1 MKKFIRLDAEAL
13 AKAGASSVLA
23 ITATAI
29 GGSVALAAAEPDAA
43 EGVDVLDAASG
54 GGRIAVV
61 RVDGPLA
68 QRAAADLCAYVDGY
82 DALSARFALAIEAA
96 DGVLMIVDSP
106 GGDVA
111 GLEEAVGRMKKAKA
125 ASGKRV
131 VAYVDELAASAAY
144 WVAAEL
150 ADEIVIPQAARV
162 GSIGCIGAMIDMTE
176 AAAAEGVR
184 WTVVREPSG
193 KAESHPYAPDTAL
206 AQERLGAS
214 VKAAAGRFYKAISKA
229 RDIPTKA
236 IRGMNAALFE
246 GREAVSMG
254 LADRIGTL
262 EQAAALAL
270 PGKPKN
276 ESRNRAAEG
285 DTMKLH
291 AVVCSKLGL
300 DADTSE
306 ADVAEVF
313 AGQIDAMKAKLEA
326 HSEKSARVE
335 ALEAEIAGLKAAAAE
350 AEIDAIV
357 AEAVEARKLTPAKRD
372 EFAAKAKAH
381 GAEWTRSLIDAL
393 PVVVGA
399 TPPPKPAETKAEHDL
414 TPRQA
419 AIAASL
425 GIDPKDYAAQLAAAR
440 KKAG

>member
-1 MKKFIRLDAEAL
+1 MGKKFVRLDAEAL
-13 AKAGASSVLA
+13 GKAGASSVLA
-23 ITATAI
+23 LHASAM
-29 GGSVALAAAEPDAA
+29 GGVVALSTEEPDPGEKSSANPSI
-43 EGVDVLDAASG
+43 G
-54 GGRIAVV
+54 VV
-61 RVDGPLA
+61 RVEGPLA

-82 DALSARFALAIEAA
+82 DALSERFALALEAA
-96 DGVLMIVDSP
+96 DGVLMVIDSP

-111 GLEEAVGRMKKAKA
+111 GLEQAVGRMKRAKD

-131 VAYVDELAASAAY
+131 VAYVDEMAASAAY
-144 WVAAEL
+144 WIASAV
-150 ADEIVIPQAARV
+150 ADEIVVPASGRV
-162 GSIGCIGAMIDMTE
+162 GSIGCIGASVDMT
-176 AAAAEGVR
+176 AAAEAAGER
-184 WTVVREPSG
+184 WTVIREPAG
-193 KAESHPYAPDTAL
+193 KAESMPFAPIGAL
-206 AQERLGAS
+206 AEERLSAT
-214 VKAAAGRFYKAISKA
+214 VKAAAGRFFGAVSKS
-229 RDIPTKA
+229 RGLTTRE
-236 IRGMNAALFE
+236 IRGLNGAMFE
-246 GREAVSMG
+246 GRAAVDAG

-262 EQAAALAL
+262 EQAAALAMS
-270 PGKPKN
+270 GKPKN

-291 AVVCSKLGL
+291 AVVCAKLGL

-335 ALEAEIAGLKAAAAE
+335 ALEAEIAALKATAAE

-357 AEAVEARKLTPAKRD
+357 AAAVEARKLTPAKRD

-425 GIDPKDYAAQLAAAR
+425 GIDPKDYAAQLAAR
-440 KKAG
+440 TKKAG